1 MARAFDFLHRNGRPS
16 KPRDRGI
23 TEVRGPYYDP
33 MGPRELRDL
42 LETMGP
48 YIDIYKFGGG
58 SFALLEQE
66 VLEEL
71 IEICHSNNVL
81 VNTGGF
87 IETVLL
93 RDPDRIEDYITEAA
107 DVGFDILEISSGF
120 LSIDTEDLVAIT
132 ELVQEH
138 GLKAKPEISVQFGAG
153 GTSTVE
159 ALEDEG
165 QADPEIAIQEGKA
178 HLDAGAYKIMVEG
191 EGITESVPE
200 LRTDIASE
208 IANGLGPENCV
219 FEAPDNSSTFEWYV
233 KQFGPNVNLFVDSSQ
248 IVELEALRSGLW
260 GKKSSWG
267 RVVSYDT
274 HL

>member
-1 MARAFDFLHRNGRPS
+1 MTRAFDFLHRNKRPD
-16 KPRDRGI
+16 KPRETGI

-42 LETMGP
+42 LETMGR
-48 YIDIYKFGGG
+48 YVDVYKFGGG
-58 SFALLEQE
+58 SFTLYERDTLESM
-66 VLEEL
+66 
-71 IEICHSNNVL
+71 IGICHEHDVL
-81 VNTGGF
+81 VNTGGY

-93 RDPDRIEDYITEAA
+93 RNPDRIEDYITEAA
-107 DVGFDILEISSGF
+107 DVGFDVLEISAGF

-138 GLKAKPEISVQFGAG
+138 GLKAKPEIGVQFGAG

-159 ALEDEG
+159 ELEEEG
-165 QADPEIAIQEGKA
+165 QIDPTIAIEEGKA
-178 HLDAGAYKIMVEG
+178 HLDAGAYMLMVEG

-200 LRTDIASE
+200 LRTDIAFE

-219 FEAPDNSSTFEWYV
+219 FEAPDPQMFEWYV

-248 IVELEALRSGLW
+248 IVELEALRSGMW

-267 RVVSYDT
+267 RVVSYDGGE
-274 HL
+274 

>member
-1 MARAFDFLHRNGRPS
+1 MTRAFDFLHRNKRPD
-16 KPRDRGI
+16 KPRETGI

-42 LETMGP
+42 LETMGR
-48 YIDIYKFGGG
+48 YVDVYKFGGG
-58 SFALLEQE
+58 SFTLYERDTLESM
-66 VLEEL
+66 
-71 IEICHSNNVL
+71 IGICHEHDML
-81 VNTGGF
+81 VNTGGY

-93 RDPDRIEDYITEAA
+93 RNPDRIEDYITEAA
-107 DVGFDILEISSGF
+107 DVGFDVLEISAGF

-138 GLKAKPEISVQFGAG
+138 GLKAKPEIGVQFGAG

-159 ALEDEG
+159 ELEEEG
-165 QADPEIAIQEGKA
+165 QIDPTIAIEEGKA
-178 HLDAGAYKIMVEG
+178 HLDAGAYMLMVEG

-200 LRTDIASE
+200 LRTDIAFE

-219 FEAPDNSSTFEWYV
+219 FEAPDPQMFEWYV

-248 IVELEALRSGLW
+248 IVELEALRSGMW

-267 RVVSYDT
+267 RVVSYDGGE
-274 HL
+274 